1 MSNQLTSSWIVITG
15 GAKRI
20 GFALAQHFAQ
30 QGKNVLI
37 SYRTFYPQLA
47 QLQALKVVTLQADFS
62 NEQGIMQFAEQVQQ
76 RCPQIHCLIHNA
88 SSWQAEQD
96 QPINQLEQLMD
107 EMLQIHVKTPYLLNQ
122 YLAPLL
128 EQTTLTSNIIHI
140 SDYVA
145 KKGSAKHIAYAA
157 SKAAMENLTRS
168 FAQKYAPKIKVNSI
182 APALIAFN
190 ADDPPDYQ
198 QKAQQKSLMQ
208 KCGGYQEMIL
218 AVEYL
223 MKSDYVTGTCL
234 AVDGG
239 RYLK

>member
-1 MSNQLTSSWIVITG
+1 MPTKLNSSWIVITG

-47 QLQALKVVTLQADFS
+47 QLHALNVVSLQADFAT
-62 NEQGIMQFAEQVQQ
+62 EQGIIQFAEQVQQ
-76 RCPQIHCLIHNA
+76 QCPQIDCLIHNA

-96 QPINQLEQLMD
+96 QPMNQLGQLMD
-107 EMLQIHVKTPYLLNQ
+107 EMLQVHVKAPYLLNQ
-122 YLAPLL
+122 LLAPLL
-128 EQTTLTSNIIHI
+128 QRTKSTSNIIHI

-145 KKGSAKHIAYAA
+145 HKGSAKHIAYAA
-157 SKAAMENLTRS
+157 SKAAMENLTQS
-168 FAQKYAPKIKVNSI
+168 FAQKYAPHIKVNSI

-190 ADDPPDYQ
+190 PDDDLAYQ

-223 MKSDYVTGTCL
+223 MQSDYVTGTCL
-234 AVDGG
+234 AVNGG
-239 RYLK
+239 RHLK